1 MATAAGA
8 ITSRIY
14 TVTETYNTSFEV
26 NDPKWTLSRMQRR
39 SFRKLESQTRKT
51 DSKKFKDTKRLQ
63 TSIAVGEQITS
74 PIMMSRDDP
83 GNAKLHG
90 ALEWGKEQKLNMEE
104 SKAAARAM
112 RNLKLCE
119 ERVIHSQAQG
129 MPYPKMVE
137 LLVELSWLE
146 ALQGEMNKPY
156 MENLAKFV
164 SQEAAGQIPIYP
176 PPARVFHAL
185 NACPLDTV
193 KVVILAQVV

>member
-39 SFRKLESQTRKT
+39 SFRKLESQTPKT

-63 TSIAVGEQITS
+63 TSIAVGEQITC
-74 PIMMSRDDP
+74 PIMMCRDDP
-83 GNAKLHG
+83 RNAKLHG
-90 ALEWGKEQKLNMEE
+90 TLEWGKEQKLNMEE

-119 ERVIHSQAQG
+119 ERVVHSQG
-129 MPYPKMVE
+129 MCGKRPHNSKYSK
-137 LLVELSWLE
+137 LVMSITAWAYQSAKSLS
-146 ALQGEMNKPY
+146 
-156 MENLAKFV
+156 KF
-164 SQEAAGQIPIYP
+164 
-176 PPARVFHAL
+176 L
-185 NACPLDTV
+185 
-193 KVVILAQVV
+193 

>member
-39 SFRKLESQTRKT
+39 SFRKLESQTPKT

-90 ALEWGKEQKLNMEE
+90 TLEWGKEQKLNMEE

-119 ERVIHSQAQG
+119 ERVVHSRG
-129 MPYPKMVE
+129 MCGKRPHISKYSKLVMSITVWAYQSAKSLSKFLWKM
-137 LLVELSWLE
+137 W
-146 ALQGEMNKPY
+146 
-156 MENLAKFV
+156 
-164 SQEAAGQIPIYP
+164 
-176 PPARVFHAL
+176 
-185 NACPLDTV
+185 T
-193 KVVILAQVV
+193 